1 MSTKSKSPRS
11 ADTYRGFRRNDAR
24 QLVKSVRSRD
34 GKITFV
40 YAWEIAQTQGKRRGQ
55 TPETISRPHYVAGK
69 TYPFSS
75 ERQHARAARQAEG
88 RANG

>member
-1 MSTKSKSPRS
+1 MNTKSKTPRT

-24 QLVKSVRSRD
+24 QLVKSVRRRG

-55 TPETISRPHYVAGK
+55 TPPVIDRPRYTLSKV
-69 TYPFSS
+69 YPF
-75 ERQHARAARQAEG
+75 RQAEG

>member
-1 MSTKSKSPRS
+1 MNTKSKTPRT
-11 ADTYRGFRRNDAR
+11 ADTYRGFRRNAAR
-24 QLVKSVRSRD
+24 QLVKSVRRRG

-55 TPETISRPHYVAGK
+55 TPAVTDLPFFRGHI
-69 TYPFSS
+69 YPFSS
-75 ERQHARAARQAEG
+75 DRQNARYARQAEG

>member
-1 MSTKSKSPRS
+1 MNKRVKTPRT

-24 QLVKSVRSRD
+24 RLVKSVRRQG
-34 GKITFV
+34 GKITFA
-40 YAWEIAQTQGKRRGQ
+40 YAWEIAQTKGKRRGR
-55 TPETISRPHYVAGK
+55 TPDVEQQPFFYSH

-75 ERQHARAARQAEG
+75 DRQNARYARQAEG